1 LMRILGI
8 DPGSVKTG
16 YGVISV
22 TGRRI
27 ECVDYGI
34 IRLGK
39 APMNDRLRTIF
50 VDIQE
55 LIAAHRPDHVAIESV
70 FVSRGLQSALKLG
83 HARGAAICAAVTLDI
98 AVAEYAPR
106 QIKQAIVGKGGAAK
120 QQVQYMVGM
129 LLNLKKPIQED
140 AADALAVAICHQHY
154 SESAKQIE
162 PAMQAGA
169 GR

>member
-1 LMRILGI
+1 MRILGI

-16 YGVISV
+16 YGVINVS
-22 TGRRI
+22 GRRI
-27 ECVDYGI
+27 KCVDYGI
-34 IRLGK
+34 IKLGN
-39 APMNDRLRTIF
+39 APLNDRLRTIF
-50 VDIQE
+50 MDIQS
-55 LIAAHRPDHVAIESV
+55 LIESHRPDQVAIESV

-83 HARGAAICAAVTLDI
+83 HARGAAICAAVTLDL

-129 LLNLKKPIQED
+129 LLNIKKPIQED

-154 SESAKQIE
+154 TESAKPLQS
-162 PAMQAGA
+162 AMQAG
-169 GR
+169 GSR

>member
-1 LMRILGI
+1 MRILGI

-16 YGVISV
+16 YGVINV
-22 TGRRI
+22 VARNI

-34 IRLGK
+34 IKLGK

-50 VDIQE
+50 IDIQS
-55 LIAAHRPDHVAIESV
+55 LIKTHQPDHVAIESV

-83 HARGAAICAAVTLDI
+83 HARGAAICAAVTLDL
-98 AVAEYAPR
+98 AVSEYAPR
-106 QIKQAIVGKGGAAK
+106 QIKQAITGKGGAAK

-129 LLNLKKPIQED
+129 LLNISKPIQED

-154 SESAKQIE
+154 SESAILA
-162 PAMQAGA
+162 PPVMHAGVN
-169 GR
+169 R

>member
-1 LMRILGI
+1 MRILGI

-16 YGVISV
+16 YGVIDV
-22 TGRRI
+22 VARHI

-34 IRLGK
+34 IRLGT

-50 VDIQE
+50 TDIQS
-55 LIAAHRPDHVAIESV
+55 LIEIHQPDQVAIESV

-83 HARGAAICAAVTLDI
+83 HARGAAICAAVTLDLT
-98 AVAEYAPR
+98 VSEYAPR

-120 QQVQYMVGM
+120 RQVQYMVGM
-129 LLNLKKPIQED
+129 LLNISKPIQED

-154 SESAKQIE
+154 SESVKLA
-162 PAMQAGA
+162 PPVMHAGVN
-169 GR
+169 R

>member
-1 LMRILGI
+1 MRILGI

-16 YGVISV
+16 YGVINV
-22 TGRRI
+22 AARRI

-34 IRLGK
+34 IKLGN
-39 APMNDRLRTIF
+39 APLNDRLRTIF
-50 VDIQE
+50 VDIQS
-55 LIAAHRPDHVAIESV
+55 LIETHQPDQVAIESV

-83 HARGAAICAAVTLDI
+83 HARGAAICAAVTLDL

-129 LLNLKKPIQED
+129 LLNIKNPIQED

-154 SESAKQIE
+154 SESANPLQSVVH
-162 PAMQAGA
+162 AGVN
-169 GR
+169 R